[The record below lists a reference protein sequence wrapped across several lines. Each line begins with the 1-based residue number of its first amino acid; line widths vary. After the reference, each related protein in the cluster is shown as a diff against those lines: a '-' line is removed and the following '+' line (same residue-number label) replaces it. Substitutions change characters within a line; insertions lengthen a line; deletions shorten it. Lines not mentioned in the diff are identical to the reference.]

1 MEMSSS
7 EISDG
12 IITLPKQEINK
23 ANNMSDFSEQES
35 EIIYEVLEKIGIG
48 AFGRVYKIS
57 MSVEKKV
64 YAMKRVLQDT
74 SVKNRELD
82 ILKKL
87 KHKNTIAVYY
97 YFYNN
102 HNGKQFLNI
111 IMDFMPKNLSDL
123 IKEYLERNRLI
134 PLLWSKVFI
143 FQIAKSLAY
152 IHNLNICHRDVKP
165 DNILLDSVNGQ
176 LKLADFGSAKIL
188 EKNERSVTYICS
200 RSYRSPELIF
210 GNEHYGVEIDLW
222 SFGCVIA
229 EIFLGKVLFCGLD
242 SSKQMFEI
250 IKIIGTPN
258 IEEIEAMNPK
268 FRNRISN
275 KVDKIPW
282 RYIFPS
288 YLPEEA
294 LSLPES
300 LLVYNP
306 HKRVKAINLLSF
318 KFFDEIYN
326 ADAKLPNGNP
336 LPDGLF
342 SFSTIEFF
350 GANDS
355 VINCLKLHPKFNLY

>member
-1 MEMSSS
+1 
-7 EISDG
+7 

-165 DNILLDSVNGQ
+165 DNILLDSVNGH

-210 GNEHYGVEIDLW
+210 GNEHYGVEI
-222 SFGCVIA
+222 
-229 EIFLGKVLFCGLD
+229 D

-326 ADAKLPNGNP
+326 GDAKLPNGNP
-336 LPDGLF
+336 LPNGLF
-342 SFSTIEFF
+342 SFSTI
-350 GANDS
+350 G
-355 VINCLKLHPKFNLY
+355 KFLYDTFNNFRILWSK